1 MPRPLRRCRWLWLTL
16 RVALAGVVLAHAT
29 VASALAATRLV
40 QPGETLSEI
49 AESYGVP
56 LPDLVVANGIADP
69 DRILAGAV
77 LTIPDDSAGS
87 PAFGGAPSARAGRY
101 RVEPGDTLEGLAAT
115 FGMSVA
121 GLLMANPS
129 IADPDEL
136 FVGQMLAIPIAE
148 VPVADLLR
156 RAAIEYGLDP
166 ALVQA
171 VAWQESGWQ
180 QDLVSPAGAYG
191 IMQVLPETA
200 AWVAR
205 DIVGQPLDA
214 ANSPADNVLAGTA
227 LLAWLLDR
235 AGDGDLALAYYV
247 QGQGS
252 VARDGIYPETRSYIA
267 NVRAIQRHI
276 ARYGGPPP

>member
-1 MPRPLRRCRWLWLTL
+1 MPRPPRRCRWPWLSL
-16 RVALAGVVLAHAT
+16 RVALAAVVLAHAT
-29 VASALAATRLV
+29 VASALATTRIV

-49 AESYGVP
+49 AAAYAVP
-56 LPDLVVANGIADP
+56 LPDLVAANGIADP

-77 LTIPDDSAGS
+77 LTIPDGAAGS
-87 PAFGGAPSARAGRY
+87 RAFGGAPSSRAGEY
-101 RVEPGDTLEGLAAT
+101 RVVPGDTLEGIATT
-115 FGMSVA
+115 FGTSVA
-121 GLLMANPS
+121 GLLAANPA
-129 IADPDEL
+129 IVDPSEI
-136 FVGQMLAIPIAE
+136 FAGQVLAIPAGE
-148 VPVADLLR
+148 TPVAGLLR

-180 QDLVSPAGAYG
+180 QGAVSPAGAYG
-191 IMQVLPETA
+191 IMQLLPDTA

-205 DIVGQPLDA
+205 DIVGRPLDA
-214 ANSPADNVLAGTA
+214 ANSAADNALAGTA
-227 LLAWLLDR
+227 LLAWLLDL
-235 AGDGDLALAYYV
+235 ADDEDLALAYYV

-267 NVRAIQRHI
+267 NVRAIQRYI